1 MIHTQH
7 SWVAFV
13 AAVITCLAFAAR
25 VHAQSPVP
33 TPSPS
38 ATSANEQRNPLQQ
51 ITVTGYIIPHVGER
65 TTAGGQLRSR
75 LYPEEWQPDCH

>member
-7 SWVAFV
+7 SWVAFA

-38 ATSANEQRNPLQQ
+38 ATSANEQGSPLQQ
-51 ITVTGYIIPHVGER
+51 IRVTGYIIPHVGDGPQPVVSCDR
-65 TTAGGQLRSR
+65 DYSAGCG
-75 LYPEEWQPDCH
+75 